1 VIELKLGILSFL
13 GVVGSIII
21 SFLGG
26 WDMALQT
33 LIIFM
38 AADWIT
44 GLIVAFVF
52 KKSNKTDSGGANSS
66 VGFIGLVKKC
76 MILLLVLIAYR
87 LDLIVG
93 SAFIRDGVII
103 AYIANE
109 ILSIIENFGL
119 MGLPI
124 PDVISKGIDML
135 KSKNDKDGGGLDA

>member
-1 VIELKLGILSFL
+1 
-13 GVVGSIII
+13 
-21 SFLGG
+21 
-26 WDMALQT
+26 MAT
-33 LIIFM
+33 
-38 AADWIT
+38 DWIT

-52 KKSNKTDSGGANSS
+52 RKSKKTESGGANSS

-76 MILLLVLIAYR
+76 MILLMVLIAYR
-87 LDLIVG
+87 LDLVVG

-103 AYIANE
+103 AYIVNE
-109 ILSIIENFGL
+109 ILSIVENFVL